1 MVSVRNEYGLCYH
14 RVPNHSSVD
23 DSVFEGMK

>member
-1 MVSVRNEYGLCYH
+1 MVSVENECGLCYH

-23 DSVFEGMK
+23 DSVFGII